1 MTKVFVAVFPTSILE
16 NDPEFPT
23 ILLTSKSDINTFE
36 KVAFVTNILENDAE
50 SPIMLST
57 SNSDMN
63 PKPTDISSMSTYEKV
78 ALEEST

>member
-1 MTKVFVAVFPTSILE
+1 V
-16 NDPEFPT
+16 
-23 ILLTSKSDINTFE
+23 SDIDTFE

-63 PKPTDISSMSTYEKV
+63 PKLTDISSISTYEKV
-78 ALEEST
+78 APIASILEKFPIFALIFEYVAILTFP